1 MPWEAWVAL
10 VVILLTIY
18 ALARE
23 LAAADVLL
31 MGALTI
37 FMTLSAVSDR
47 FPSPAEAVSSFG
59 NEGLITVAVL
69 FVVAAGLTQTGG
81 LSLLTD
87 RLLGTPRR
95 VWSAQARLIFPV
107 AAVSSVMNNTPVVA
121 MFMPLVSDLAKRSG
135 VAPSKLFIPL
145 SYAAVLGGLCTLIGT
160 STNLVVQ
167 GLLVEARRTDPSVP
181 LFGFFT
187 LGAVGV
193 PAALA
198 GLLYILAFSRRLLPD
213 RSASEPMTTDPRQ
226 YTIEMAVQPGSPI
239 DGRSIEE
246 AGLRHLDGVYL
257 SSIERTDE
265 VILAVPPTH
274 RLRGHDR
281 LVFVGVVDSI
291 VDLQRVRGLL
301 PATPQI
307 LKLPT
312 PRHNRT
318 LVEAVVSATSP
329 LVGQSI
335 RDARF
340 RTRYGAV
347 VIAVH
352 RAGERID
359 RKIGDIVVRAGDC
372 LLLEAPPSFV
382 RTYRNSWEFFLVSP
396 VANSEPRNHDR
407 GWTAL
412 AILGGFLAIVG
423 LENVTSVSVL
433 TGALL
438 AAAAMGLTGCL
449 SAVEARR
456 SVDWSTLVAIGAS
469 LGIGRAVES
478 TGLAA
483 ASAGALVPWLEPFGD
498 YGMLAGVYLLVLLFT
513 EILTNNAAAA
523 LTFPVVHALAQTQ
536 GLNLMPFAVVIAMA
550 ASAGFATPLG
560 YQTHLMVYGPGGY
573 RFSDYFRVGVPLDLL
588 VMVIT
593 LIVTP
598 LVFPLR

>member
-10 VVILLTIY
+10 VLILSTIY

-23 LAAADVLL
+23 RAGADVLL
-31 MGALTI
+31 MGTLTA
-37 FMTLSAVSDR
+37 FMSLSAFSDR
-47 FPSPAEAVSSFG
+47 FPSPAQAAAAFG
-59 NEGLITVAVL
+59 NEGLLTVAVL

-81 LSLLTD
+81 LNLITD
-87 RLLGTPRR
+87 RLLGYPQS
-95 VWSAQARLIFPV
+95 VASAQARLIFPV
-107 AAVSSVMNNTPVVA
+107 AAVSAVMNNTPVVA

-135 VAPSKLFIPL
+135 ISPSKLFIPL

-167 GLLVEARRTDPSVP
+167 GLLVQARRTDPSVP
-181 LFGFFT
+181 IFGFFT

-193 PAALA
+193 PAAIV
-198 GLLYILAFSRRLLPD
+198 GLVYIMVVSRRLLPN
-213 RSASEPMTTDPRQ
+213 RMSSQPHSGDPRQ
-226 YTIEMAVQPGSPI
+226 YTIEMEVQPGSQI

-246 AGLRHLDGVYL
+246 AGLRHLAGVYL
-257 SSIERTDE
+257 SRVERIDE

-274 RLRGHDR
+274 RLVGNDR

-291 VDLQRVRGLL
+291 VDLQRVRGLV
-301 PATPQI
+301 PATPEI
-307 LKLPT
+307 LELTT
-312 PRHNRT
+312 PRHARG

-352 RAGERID
+352 RAGERIE
-359 RKIGDIVVRAGDC
+359 RKIGDIVLRAGDC

-382 RTYRNSWEFFLVSP
+382 RTYRNSWDFFLVSA
-396 VANSEPRNHDR
+396 VENSEPRNHDR
-407 GWTAL
+407 GRIAL
-412 AILGGFLAIVG
+412 AILGAFVAVVG
-423 LENVTSVSVL
+423 LEGFTGVSVL
-433 TGALL
+433 NGALL
-438 AAAAMGLTGCL
+438 AAAAMGVTGCL
-449 SAVEARR
+449 TAGEARR
-456 SVDWSTLVAIGAS
+456 SVDWSTLIAIGAA
-469 LGIGRAVES
+469 LGVGQAVES

-483 ASAGALVPWLEPFGD
+483 ASAAVLVPWFQPFGD
-498 YGMLAGVYLLVLLFT
+498 VGILAGVYLLVLIFT

-523 LTFPVVHALAQTQ
+523 LTFPVVHAVAQAQ
-536 GLNLMPFAVVIAMA
+536 GLNMMPFAVVIAIA

-573 RFSDYFRVGVPLDLL
+573 KFGDYVRIGLPLDIVVML
-588 VMVIT
+588 VT
-593 LIVTP
+593 LALTP